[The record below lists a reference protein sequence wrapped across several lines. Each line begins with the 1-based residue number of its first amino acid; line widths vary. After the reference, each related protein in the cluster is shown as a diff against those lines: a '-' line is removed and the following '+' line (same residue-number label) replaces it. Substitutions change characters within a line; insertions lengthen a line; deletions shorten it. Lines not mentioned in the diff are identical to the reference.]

1 LGGFEIGR
9 EMELEREVLFSPL
22 HIAEREGTTGIASV
36 CAIFFSVYQDFVFLQ
51 FLVTCKTERL

>member
-1 LGGFEIGR
+1 
-9 EMELEREVLFSPL
+9 MELEREVFLSPL

-36 CAIFFSVYQDFVFLQ
+36 CAIFFSVYQDFIFLQ